1 MTEAQ
6 ALNWDAAQ
14 NAIAD
19 ALTEAGTLLQG
30 IPEAMDTT
38 ASRHRILMTMNA
50 LEDSRDF
57 LAAAR
62 ARMPETETGR

>member
-1 MTEAQ
+1 MTEDAHKT
-6 ALNWDAAQ
+6 WDAAQ

-19 ALTEAGTLLQG
+19 ALAEAGTLLQG

-62 ARMPETETGR
+62 ARMPETETK